1 MHGQIFVHSCS
12 LLNKTGQFLAKH
24 HTKSSWAR
32 KRGLK
37 QEFTQYL
44 SVPDAFWIYHRHS
57 NSKLCNDHPLLCELI
72 WGKKERVFPQP
83 PKRYVLLPQIQ
94 LTFKSARSW
103 RDTPT
108 AFRGALYL
116 PPYINC
122 ALMMYLF
129 PTHLHKIQML
139 YSATFCPFKRMW
151 PETSKKKNSFL
162 SPTEEQRLIVALSLA
177 IANSHKC
184 SSLKRSKQLISR
196 FFFRICEMNRVLI
209 ISRFY
214 RHQEDQC
221 SQCSS

>member
-1 MHGQIFVHSCS
+1 MARFLCIHVPFLIKLANFWQNTIQNHHEQGKEVWNKNLHSTFPYPMHFGYITVTQIQRYVMTHWC
-12 LLNKTGQFLAKH
+12 A
-24 HTKSSWAR
+24 SWS
-32 KRGLK
+32 
-37 QEFTQYL
+37 E
-44 SVPDAFWIYHRHS
+44 
-57 NSKLCNDHPLLCELI
+57 
-72 WGKKERVFPQP
+72 GKKNAFSPQP

-139 YSATFCPFKRMW
+139 YSATFCPFKRRMR
-151 PETSKKKNSFL
+151 PETSKKNSFL